1 MAKAV
6 YSYLQR
12 ILDTPGGFDS
22 YVQIHL
28 RALAG
33 MLAPKLR
40 LPTELAR
47 IVVEFWHEHL
57 GFYEVP
63 YDLMVRADRDA
74 ALPAALAD
82 AQRILDQGLLL
93 RSLRP
98 DVRRAREAESQQVR
112 DARAEAAAHQRRGNF
127 AEAYQARLRSMPRL
141 GAMLVSPEGF

>member
-1 MAKAV
+1 
-6 YSYLQR
+6 
-12 ILDTPGGFDS
+12 
-22 YVQIHL
+22 
-28 RALAG
+28 
-33 MLAPKLR
+33 MLAPKLG
-40 LPTELAR
+40 LPTELAS
-47 IVVEFWHEHL
+47 IVVSFWHEHL

-63 YDLMVRADRDA
+63 CDLMVRADRDA

-141 GAMLVSPEGF
+141 GEMLVSPEGY